1 MEPGHPP
8 RQDPPTEPGH
18 DQVNGSPPRPGSRR
32 GWMSD
37 SPLDGGSGWPTSAYA
52 IVPRQST
59 PQSQPQNTTAQNTT
73 AQNTTAQGSGQG
85 GAHQVPQQSGQQVRH
100 ETTEHADVEPPR
112 DPRHRRRRIAVLVIG
127 LIVLIVAAVGGVLA
141 TRNSGDG
148 TEEPVGEN
156 RAVTGPAATTAGG
169 TTVTTAAATGVGG
182 SVTPSL
188 DASGSPVP
196 GGSGTPD
203 PSTVVTSAVPQGA
216 VTDVLRAGTVR
227 MTVLAGQPD
236 ETFDF
241 DSGAKQAAGAD
252 AAAGALGLTAVGGA
266 AFAPVLQA
274 PTLAACSAVPAAQW
288 TDRVLLTAL
297 LPTAKVCVRTG
308 EQRFG
313 WFSPRSGDAVISGQ
327 LYTTYLDFTVW
338 KKTGD

>member
-52 IVPRQST
+52 IVPRQAT
-59 PQSQPQNTTAQNTT
+59 PQSQAQPTAQNA
-73 AQNTTAQGSGQG
+73 AQSDPEHPAQQG
-85 GAHQVPQQSGQQVRH
+85 PVRH
-100 ETTEHADVEPPR
+100 ETTQHAEVEPPR
-112 DPRHRRRRIAVLVIG
+112 EAPHRRRRIAALVIG
-127 LIVLIVAAVGGVLA
+127 LIVLIVAAIGGVLA
-141 TRNSGDG
+141 TRGSGGG
-148 TEEPVGEN
+148 TGEPAGET
-156 RAVTGPAATTAGG
+156 RAVTAPVVPATTGGATSGAGSS
-169 TTVTTAAATGVGG
+169 TAA
-182 SVTPSL
+182 SPSL

-203 PSTVVTSAVPQGA
+203 PSAVVTSTVPQSA
-216 VTDVLRAGTVR
+216 VTDVLRSGTVR

-236 ETFDF
+236 ESFDF
-241 DSGAKQAAGAD
+241 DAGTKQAAGAD
-252 AAAGALGLTAVGGA
+252 VAAGALGLTALGGA

-288 TDRVLLTAL
+288 SDRVLLSAL

-313 WFSPRSGDAVISGQ
+313 WFTPHSGDAVISGQ
-327 LYTTYLDFTVW
+327 LYTTYLDFAVW

>member
-1 MEPGHPP
+1 
-8 RQDPPTEPGH
+8 
-18 DQVNGSPPRPGSRR
+18 
-32 GWMSD
+32 MSD

-52 IVPRQST
+52 IVPRQAT
-59 PQSQPQNTTAQNTT
+59 PQSQPQSNPPQNTA
-73 AQNTTAQGSGQG
+73 AQHPAQGQS
-85 GAHQVPQQSGQQVRH
+85 AARQVPQQSGQQVRH
-100 ETTEHADVEPPR
+100 ETTEHAEVEPPR
-112 DPRHRRRRIAVLVIG
+112 DPRHRRRRIAALVIG
-127 LIVLIVAAVGGVLA
+127 LIVLVVAVVGGVLA
-141 TRNSGDG
+141 TLGAGGG
-148 TEEPVGEN
+148 TEEPTGET
-156 RAVTGPAATTAGG
+156 RAVTGPVVPANTAAGTAAG
-169 TTVTTAAATGVGG
+169 TTGASG
-182 SVTPSL
+182 SASPGR
-188 DASGSPVP
+188 DAGGSPVP

-203 PSTVVTSAVPQGA
+203 PSAVLTSAVPQGT

-241 DSGAKQAAGAD
+241 DGGAKQAAGAD
-252 AAAGALGLTAVGGA
+252 VAAGALGLTALGGA

-288 TDRVLLTAL
+288 NERVLLAAL

>member
-1 MEPGHPP
+1 
-8 RQDPPTEPGH
+8 
-18 DQVNGSPPRPGSRR
+18 
-32 GWMSD
+32 MSD

-52 IVPRQST
+52 IVPRQAT
-59 PQSQPQNTTAQNTT
+59 PQSQTTAPEPTQNGTNQHA
-73 AQNTTAQGSGQG
+73 AQQL
-85 GAHQVPQQSGQQVRH
+85 GQQVRH
-100 ETTEHADVEPPR
+100 ETTEDAGTEPVG

-127 LIVLIVAAVGGVLA
+127 LIVLIVAAIGGILA
-141 TRNSGDG
+141 TRGSGGD
-148 TEEPVGEN
+148 TEDPAGET
-156 RAVTGPAATTAGG
+156 RAVTGPAAPA
-169 TTVTTAAATGVGG
+169 TTAAGTAVTATATAGASG
-182 SVTPSL
+182 SAGASL

-203 PSTVVTSAVPQGA
+203 PSAVATSAVPLGT

-241 DSGAKQAAGAD
+241 DAGAKQATGAD
-252 AAAGALGLTAVGGA
+252 VAAGAIGLTALGGA

-274 PTLAACSAVPAAQW
+274 PTPAACAAVPAAQW
-288 TDRVLLTAL
+288 NERVLLAAL

-338 KKTGD
+338 KKAGD

>member
-8 RQDPPTEPGH
+8 RQDPPTEPSH

-52 IVPRQST
+52 IVPRQATPQTQQSQPSPSAQPQPSQSQT
-59 PQSQPQNTTAQNTT
+59 PQSQAQ
-73 AQNTTAQGSGQG
+73 QGATQR
-85 GAHQVPQQSGQQVRH
+85 PVRH
-100 ETTEHADVEPPR
+100 ETTEHAEADPPGDDR
-112 DPRHRRRRIAVLVIG
+112 ARRRRIAVLVIA
-127 LIVLIVAAVGGVLA
+127 LIVLLVAAVGGVLA
-141 TRNSGDG
+141 TRGSGG
-148 TEEPVGEN
+148 GSGEPARDS
-156 RAVTGPAATTAGG
+156 RAVTGPVVPPITAEATT
-169 TTVTTAAATGVGG
+169 TTGG
-182 SVTPSL
+182 SPGTSAGPSL

-203 PSTVVTSAVPQGA
+203 PSAVVTSAVPQGTG
-216 VTDVLRAGTVR
+216 TDVLRSGTVR
-227 MTVLAGQPD
+227 LTVLAGQPD
-236 ETFDF
+236 EAFDL
-241 DSGAKQAAGAD
+241 DTGTKQATGAD
-252 AAAGALGLTAVGGA
+252 VAAGALGLAAVGGA

-274 PTLAACSAVPAAQW
+274 PTLAGCSAVPAAQW
-288 TDRVLLTAL
+288 SERVLLSAL

-313 WFSPRSGDAVISGQ
+313 WFTPRSGDAVISGQ

-338 KKTGD
+338 KKAGD